1 MISTHVRRIAFV
13 SLVLIGT
20 AAGLAARALPEDG
33 GEERAAGCVPL
44 PVNIQVGAWL
54 RPVVTMLLQKSE
66 TFRRQCA
73 IVAAA
78 PHVRVVITAVN
89 PSRPLEAR
97 ARASITR
104 TAWGRLDVLVE
115 IPILGHYAELLP
127 HEFEHVLEQI
137 AGMDLPALARAG
149 TPGIFRLPDGAY
161 ETARARAAGWR
172 RRLKCAATPTRRL
185 RRRPAGSHA
194 SRRRSAP
201 GRRARRA
208 IGILFDAESRG
219 GISPAAAAAVS
230 PPWQDH
236 DDKQNL

>member
-1 MISTHVRRIAFV
+1 
-13 SLVLIGT
+13 
-20 AAGLAARALPEDG
+20 
-33 GEERAAGCVPL
+33 
-44 PVNIQVGAWL
+44 
-54 RPVVTMLLQKSE
+54 MLLQKSE

-115 IPILGHYAELLP
+115 IPILGDYAELLP

-149 TPGIFRLPDGAY
+149 TPGIFRLRDGAY
-161 ETARARAAGWR
+161 ETARAMAAG
-172 RRLKCAATPTRRL
+172 L
-185 RRRPAGSHA
+185 
-194 SRRRSAP
+194 
-201 GRRARRA
+201 
-208 IGILFDAESRG
+208 
-219 GISPAAAAAVS
+219 AAAAEVRGDTDQAVAAAARGVARVTQAIGS
-230 PPWQDH
+230 RSTRAARNRHPFRR
-236 DDKQNL
+236 

>member
-1 MISTHVRRIAFV
+1 VISTHVRRIAFV

-44 PVNIQVGAWL
+44 PANIQVGAWL

-73 IVAAA
+73 IIAAA

-115 IPILGHYAELLP
+115 IPILGDYAELLP

-149 TPGIFRLPDGAY
+149 TPGIFRLRDGAY
-161 ETARARAAGWR
+161 ETARARAAG
-172 RRLKCAATPTRRL
+172 L
-185 RRRPAGSHA
+185 
-194 SRRRSAP
+194 
-201 GRRARRA
+201 
-208 IGILFDAESRG
+208 
-219 GISPAAAAAVS
+219 AAAAEVRGDTDQAVAAAARGVARVTQAIGS
-230 PPWQDH
+230 RSTRAARNRHPFRR
-236 DDKQNL
+236 